1 MTDAV
6 YYAQREQA
14 ERALAQAA
22 KDTSVRDI
30 HLLLA
35 DETGV
40 GIGAVLERASGLSS
54 RTNTSA
60 FVIT

>member
-1 MTDAV
+1 V

-35 DETGV
+35 DKYAELTKRES
-40 GIGAVLERASGLSS
+40 VLEPFWNVRA
-54 RTNTSA
+54 A
-60 FVIT
+60 